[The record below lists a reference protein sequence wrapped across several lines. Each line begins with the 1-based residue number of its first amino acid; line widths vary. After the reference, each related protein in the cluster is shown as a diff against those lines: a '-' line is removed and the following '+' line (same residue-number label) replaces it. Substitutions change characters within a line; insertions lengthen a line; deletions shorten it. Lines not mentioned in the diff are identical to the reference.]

1 MISLALV
8 IVLTSL
14 SLAMHACQESD
25 GTGREHQPNIV
36 FIMADDLGY
45 HDLGCYGQE
54 KILTPNID
62 RLALEGMRFTD
73 FYSGAA
79 VCAPSRAVLQTGL
92 HTGHT
97 TVRGNDCREGGL
109 RQPPGSEER
118 PGPMRIGIPSSDTT
132 LADILGRAGYHT
144 GLFGKWHLSGY
155 LYENL
160 PVKRGYDE
168 YMGSCLADP
177 KSTRPGYMFHND
189 SVVKIPEEF
198 SAESGDGLW
207 TLLAIDFI
215 KRYRDEPFF
224 VMLCLSTPHKPFN
237 IAVQGIYADSAWNEM
252 SRNYA
257 ALVSRMDGQ
266 VGMVM
271 NTLKELGLE
280 ENTILIFCS
289 DNGGEY
295 REVPE
300 DWAEWTR
307 TFESN
312 KPLKG
317 GKADFYEGG
326 IRIPFILR
334 WPGITDPAEVCSQ
347 PLYFADILPT
357 FADIAGLPV
366 PERSDGI
373 SMRKILTGETEK
385 LGDRFMY
392 WEFEHWGFHQAVR
405 WKNWVML
412 RWTGKQ
418 QRIYGQETDDNL
430 RISTRYPFYELYNLS
445 DDISQDSN
453 LIELHPEV
461 AAVMLDYLRTARTD
475 SPYFPL
481 TERERN
487 SLDCIDMTLFR

>member
-1 MISLALV
+1 MNRVTILILLLILV
-8 IVLTSL
+8 YNLQASPGGKDAGKV
-14 SLAMHACQESD
+14 D
-25 GTGREHQPNIV
+25 QPNIV

-45 HDLGCYGQE
+45 HDLGCYGQDR
-54 KILTPNID
+54 ILTPNID
-62 RLALEGMRFTD
+62 RLASEGLRFTD
-73 FYSGAA
+73 FYAGAA

-97 TVRGNDCREGGL
+97 TVRGNDCRQGGL
-109 RQPPGSEER
+109 YQPPGSEGR

-132 LADILGRAGYHT
+132 LADMLQKAGYST

-168 YMGSCLADP
+168 YKGSCIADP
-177 KSTRPGYMFHND
+177 GSSRQGFMFHND
-189 SVVKIPEEF
+189 SVVRIPEEF
-198 SAESGDGLW
+198 SAEPRDGLW

-215 KRYRDEPFF
+215 KRHRDKPFF
-224 VMLCLSTPHKPFN
+224 VMLCLSTPHKPFS
-237 IAVQGIYADSAWNEM
+237 ISDQGIYADSAWNDM

-257 ALVSRMDGQ
+257 ALVSRMDTH
-266 VGMVM
+266 VGLVM
-271 NTLKELGLE
+271 KALKELDLE

-295 REVPE
+295 REIPE
-300 DWAEWTR
+300 DWAEWTKI
-307 TFESN
+307 FVSN

-334 WPGITDPAEVCSQ
+334 WPGITDPARICNQ
-347 PLYFADILPT
+347 PLYFADVMPT

-366 PERSDGI
+366 PKWSDGI
-373 SMRKILTGETEK
+373 SMRKVLTGETEK
-385 LGDRFMY
+385 LEDRFMY
-392 WEFEHWGFHQAVR
+392 WEFEHRGFHQAVR

-418 QRIYGQETDDNL
+418 QRIYGQESDSDV
-430 RISTRYPFYELYNLS
+430 RRSTMYPFYELYNLS
-445 DDISQDSN
+445 SDISQDDN
-453 LIELHPEV
+453 VIELHPEV
-461 AAVMLDYLRTARTD
+461 AAVMNEYLNKAHTD

-487 SLDCIDMTLFR
+487 SLDSLNITWFR